1 MQRTDIRQ
9 SDLFISWTGKD
20 AELKDKIISFLR
32 QKGISCTES
41 DYSCAGDFRQW
52 SREAVEKS
60 TVFLLLYTEN
70 TINSEYVPIEIE
82 ELQKI
87 DDYQNRCVP
96 VVSDYGLY
104 AENLPQ
110 LAENISAVVLNG
122 RELTEDYLEKILYNV
137 QTLINNRNIKIYK
150 EATKPTYL
158 RLVSMLKS
166 MHIAEREF
174 NHESLYINRSV
185 SDEDGR
191 EIVDSSEF
199 FNTNDIL
206 FLYGPAGSG
215 KSCYIDQLRNSAD
228 ENTLVLTLTCHKLA
242 DESNLFPKMFEEFKR
257 YCGNR
262 DFFTAEDFKSLI
274 SVKKLMLVLDGM
286 DEIATENGVRKFLS
300 LVENYYKE
308 NSESTTLFFTSR
320 NEYDAD
326 LIAMNGQTPKKLELR
341 SLQEDQIKAFGSNLF
356 LLLGS
361 PDKSNDFYVH
371 IQDLADEI
379 RTNPLLLSQLAII
392 YDKKN
397 EIPKTTIGIYDAV
410 CEITLSQKNSVADI
424 PDDYRE
430 MVSRRLS
437 EILKAFSAERYRLL
451 SLGKR
456 IDAKKIFTVV
466 LKNEYSDAQY
476 RAEFLTE
483 YLRSR
488 AIMIDGEFYHKMFLE
503 YFTALKYY
511 ETAFDDYDEIENEET
526 IRDLFS
532 YYGNPY
538 WSKVIEMFLVKAD
551 SSADEETTKALYEL
565 IMSFDICEY
574 TVLFDV
580 CKAFLLHKQ
589 IIQNVLVSDIM
600 KKSAEGIYPPYG
612 PLFWYVP
619 EYNLYETCLIAL
631 EDLKEEPHFAK
642 ALALVRDVCFIM
654 GGKYTAK
661 AVTDKISFESVF
673 AECGSSLSGIRK
685 GLCELFFLG
694 KTDFSGGEDIYPRCF
709 NISEA
714 KSFMENGCGV
724 IGRMGTPFK
733 DELELFSHN
742 SYNILNNE
750 YIGLVALPYDISEA
764 ERTMTE
770 KPCFKLSGLILSSTD
785 DTEMKYIAINRRH
798 IRVIYI
804 PENITGFDDGKNN
817 LLWNMLNFT
826 SFLPLSV
833 YAAVTEDK
841 IIYVSDTASLP
852 EGIKEIS
859 DEMFAWNTLIKSLKL
874 PSTVETIGEN
884 AFHGCSSLCEI
895 NIPDGVKEIGKGAFE
910 YCTSLAVVTLP
921 KDITEICCCLFGDC
935 ESLDSVVLPD
945 SVRTIS
951 AEAFRNCRSLDS
963 ISIPDN
969 TEKIGSEAFKNCIS
983 LKSIILSD
991 NIKKVENHT
1000 FYGCSSLT
1008 SVSFSDSILEIG
1020 ESAFSGCTLL
1030 ASISLPK
1037 GIKEIGMRAFKNCAS
1052 ITAVNLSDS
1061 ITTINYETFSG
1072 CTSLTSIT
1080 FPESITEIIDEAF
1093 SKCSLLSTVKFPEH
1107 GLCNIGNNVFKG
1119 CHKMNLIENCPVG
1132 YNQKFLR
1139 VPDECVINCCSV
1151 NFQKIENLEGTEI
1164 SDSQFEGRNDITS
1177 IQIPD
1182 NITKIGA
1189 NAFGDCVSLTEIILP
1204 DSIKE
1209 IDNCAFGRCI
1219 SLNSIVMQEGIT
1231 RIGLYSFTNCTS
1243 LNSINLPDSI
1253 EDIMMGAF
1261 NGCTS
1266 LTSVALPKGITNIYD
1281 SLFSECES
1289 LVSMELPDGVRMIG
1303 EKAFKNCSSLV
1314 SISLPENLKVIGHE
1328 AFESCNMLESI
1339 TLPEETEIIGRYAFS
1354 NCNSLATVTFPD
1366 NMREIGN
1373 EAFEGCTSLVSIV
1386 FPNNILKI
1394 GQNVFSGCTSLASAT
1409 LPSNITKISQG
1420 IFFNCKSLAEIKLP
1434 EGIIEIEDIAFAGC
1448 SSLDSIT
1455 LPCSITKIGM
1465 GAFYHCDSLLSVTIP
1480 ESVRVIGD
1488 GAFADCEN
1496 LREITLSRRFECEL
1510 PRFFGG
1516 DVDLSKI
1523 KVNWI

>member
-20 AELKDKIISFLR
+20 AELKDEIISFLS

-70 TINSEYVPIEIE
+70 TVNSEYVPIEIE
-82 ELQKI
+82 ELQKL

-191 EIVDSSEF
+191 EIVDSTEF

-242 DESNLFPKMFEEFKR
+242 DESNLFSKMFEEFKR

-619 EYNLYETCLIAL
+619 EYNLFETCLIAL

-661 AVTDKISFESVF
+661 AITDKISFESVF

-852 EGIKEIS
+852 EGIKVIS
-859 DEMFAWNTLIKSLKL
+859 DEMFARNTSIKSLKM
-874 PSTVETIGEN
+874 PSTVEIIGDH
-884 AFHGCSSLCEI
+884 AFRGCSSLCEI
-895 NIPDGVKEIGKGAFE
+895 NIPDGVKEIGKGAFAGCQIKTINLPKKINKIKSE
-910 YCTSLAVVTLP
+910 TFTNCPLTEINIPDDVKEIGAFAFSNCSSLATVRLP
-921 KDITEICCCLFGDC
+921 KSLSEIKDFAFMGCFSLAAISIPKRVTHIGDSAFMLC
-935 ESLDSVVLPD
+935 SGLKTVEIPD
-945 SVRTIS
+945 SVTEIGENAFEWCNNNLSIEIGNDYINSTFHNFCVMNKISITFRVSENTYSSSQIKKNKLEQNTENIEISPGTTEIEPLAFKDKKTIKTV
-951 AEAFRNCRSLDS
+951 
-963 ISIPDN
+963 SIPDGVK
-969 TEKIGSEAFKNCIS
+969 KIGEESFS
-983 LKSIILSD
+983 
-991 NIKKVENHT
+991 
-1000 FYGCSSLT
+1000 GCSSLT
-1008 SVSFSDSILEIG
+1008 TINIPDSVTEIGKMAFMGCHSLRTINIPESIAEIG
-1020 ESAFSGCTLL
+1020 EGAFEDCSSLTTINLPVGITEIKNYVFSGCPLSAIKIPDSVTKIGEGAFSGSMIKTIDIPNSVTEIGAHAFWLCKSL
-1030 ASISLPK
+1030 ADVKIPNSVTKIGASAFADCISL
-1037 GIKEIGMRAFKNCAS
+1037 
-1052 ITAVNLSDS
+1052 
-1061 ITTINYETFSG
+1061 TTINIPDGVTQIGSFENCS
-1072 CTSLTSIT
+1072 SLTKILLPQGVIDIGTFCNCPITKISI
-1080 FPESITEIIDEAF
+1080 PNSVKHINAYAF
-1093 SKCSLLSTVKFPEH
+1093 FGCEFLELIHIPNGVEFIGKLAFANCCSLSSIICPSTVKF
-1107 GLCNIGNNVFKG
+1107 
-1119 CHKMNLIENCPVG
+1119 IE
-1132 YNQKFLR
+1132 
-1139 VPDECVINCCSV
+1139 E
-1151 NFQKIENLEGTEI
+1151 E
-1164 SDSQFEGRNDITS
+1164 
-1177 IQIPD
+1177 
-1182 NITKIGA
+1182 
-1189 NAFGDCVSLTEIILP
+1189 
-1204 DSIKE
+1204 
-1209 IDNCAFGRCI
+1209 
-1219 SLNSIVMQEGIT
+1219 
-1231 RIGLYSFTNCTS
+1231 
-1243 LNSINLPDSI
+1243 
-1253 EDIMMGAF
+1253 AF
-1261 NGCTS
+1261 NGC
-1266 LTSVALPKGITNIYD
+1266 I
-1281 SLFSECES
+1281 
-1289 LVSMELPDGVRMIG
+1289 R
-1303 EKAFKNCSSLV
+1303 
-1314 SISLPENLKVIGHE
+1314 
-1328 AFESCNMLESI
+1328 
-1339 TLPEETEIIGRYAFS
+1339 
-1354 NCNSLATVTFPD
+1354 
-1366 NMREIGN
+1366 
-1373 EAFEGCTSLVSIV
+1373 
-1386 FPNNILKI
+1386 
-1394 GQNVFSGCTSLASAT
+1394 
-1409 LPSNITKISQG
+1409 
-1420 IFFNCKSLAEIKLP
+1420 
-1434 EGIIEIEDIAFAGC
+1434 
-1448 SSLDSIT
+1448 
-1455 LPCSITKIGM
+1455 
-1465 GAFYHCDSLLSVTIP
+1465 
-1480 ESVRVIGD
+1480 
-1488 GAFADCEN
+1488 
-1496 LREITLSRRFECEL
+1496 LREITLSRRFESDL